1 MDVLKSVK
9 LLSFSRRKITV
20 DVKKTTPFSVSLY
33 TMDGAFV
40 KRLAVSN
47 TKKGQIDV
55 RWDNSV
61 LPAGQYTIEIEQ
73 GNKKNRS
80 VKRVY

>member
-1 MDVLKSVK
+1 M
-9 LLSFSRRKITV
+9 
-20 DVKKTTPFSVSLY
+20 
-33 TMDGAFV
+33 

-55 RWDNSV
+55 RWDNSL

-73 GNKKNRS
+73 KNKKNRS

>member
-1 MDVLKSVK
+1 MNETLFLFVIC
-9 LLSFSRRKITV
+9 SFT
-20 DVKKTTPFSVSLY
+20 
-33 TMDGAFV
+33 FV

-55 RWDNSV
+55 RWDNSL

-73 GNKKNRS
+73 ENKKNRS

>member
-1 MDVLKSVK
+1 MKRCFCFFIC
-9 LLSFSRRKITV
+9 SFTV
-20 DVKKTTPFSVSLY
+20 
-33 TMDGAFV
+33 V

-55 RWDNSV
+55 RWDNSL

-73 GNKKNRS
+73 ENKKNRS